1 MVSRMPVSN
10 FYYIDGCVVY
20 NVAAS
25 YAAFKIHA
33 EAFNQ
38 CHSGSEATPF
48 SPTLRTALPLLSES
62 ALLLQRIWSVIAA
75 AAGTVR
81 SACQTEIHVSGMS
94 PRGVEQFSQICS

>member
-1 MVSRMPVSN
+1 MVSRMPVSD

-20 NVAAS
+20 NVATS

-48 SPTLRTALPLLSES
+48 SPASPLLSES
-62 ALLLQRIWSVIAA
+62 ALLLQRIWSAIAA
-75 AAGTVR
+75 AAGTVC